1 MSLSLQKHLL
11 VISGNITLYSSSPA
25 CTMNPSLNA
34 YTREKQENTEMDI
47 SQMIR
52 RNVELWGIE
61 IQRSSDP
68 EKYQSGKRLSRHIH
82 LGRFKKKLDWEITT
96 KTLYKVFFL
105 F

>member
-1 MSLSLQKHLL
+1 
-11 VISGNITLYSSSPA
+11 
-25 CTMNPSLNA
+25 MNPSLNA
-34 YTREKQENTEMDI
+34 YAREKQENTEMDI